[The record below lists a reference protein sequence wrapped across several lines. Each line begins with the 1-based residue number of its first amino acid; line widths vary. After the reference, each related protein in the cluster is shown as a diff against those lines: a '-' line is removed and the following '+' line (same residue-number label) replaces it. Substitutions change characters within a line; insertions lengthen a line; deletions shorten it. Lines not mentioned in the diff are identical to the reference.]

1 MVQKT
6 RGFTV
11 FELMVALAIV
21 AILVVIAIPAY
32 NGLMPRYRL
41 NGAARQVMGDLINAR
56 MNAVKLNTTM
66 SITFTGSGYTISNA
80 SSGGSY
86 NVTFNIQDHYSGVT
100 INPVPS
106 GFAFISRGA
115 TEDSGSHTVTLINSA
130 GSREVAVNVAGQI
143 RIN

>member
-1 MVQKT
+1 MRKT
-6 RGFTV
+6 NGFTII
-11 FELMVALAIV
+11 E
-21 AILVVIAIPAY
+21 LVVVVLIVGILATIAIPTY
-32 NGLMPRYRL
+32 VGLMPRYRL
-41 NGAARQVMGDLINAR
+41 NGAARQVMGDLVNAR

-66 SITFTGSGYTISNA
+66 AATFSGSGYTISNA

-115 TEDSGSHTVTLINSA
+115 TEDSGSHTVTLINAA
-130 GSREVAVNVAGQI
+130 GSRQVAVNVAGHI
-143 RIN
+143 KIN

>member
-1 MVQKT
+1 MRQKK
-6 RGFTV
+6 GFTIIEMIV
-11 FELMVALAIV
+11 TVSIV
-21 AILVVIAIPAY
+21 AILAAIAIPTY
-32 NGLMPRYRL
+32 YGLMPRYRL